1 MVWCSL
7 LLLGLFAA
15 PRNPYGADFFSIL
28 LPALLLLVSLQW
40 LLLSSRFGWQIATIC
55 TAFLGAITILLSRL
69 PWARENPANYVLLM
83 LIAMVAQI
91 AILWFLV
98 PDKAARSILL
108 AENLA
113 VALVILSG
121 TRLAPYEGHL
131 SLPASPAAQSLFWFP
146 LAAMCLWINGA
157 IRGWRK
163 PGRII
168 FICLIAQNSIGFFDM
183 GVKLHATWMYGY
195 AAGFLLAA
203 FVFLIGW
210 AGELNK

>member
-55 TAFLGAITILLSRL
+55 TAFLGAITILSSRL

-108 AENLA
+108 AQNLA

-121 TRLAPYEGHL
+121 DKRCDPRLAKTRANHFHMSDRSEQHRILRYGCEAPRHL
-131 SLPASPAAQSLFWFP
+131 DVRLCGWVPPRCVRVPNW
-146 LAAMCLWINGA
+146 M
-157 IRGWRK
+157 GWRTK
-163 PGRII
+163 QVN
-168 FICLIAQNSIGFFDM
+168 CAS
-183 GVKLHATWMYGY
+183 
-195 AAGFLLAA
+195 
-203 FVFLIGW
+203 
-210 AGELNK
+210 